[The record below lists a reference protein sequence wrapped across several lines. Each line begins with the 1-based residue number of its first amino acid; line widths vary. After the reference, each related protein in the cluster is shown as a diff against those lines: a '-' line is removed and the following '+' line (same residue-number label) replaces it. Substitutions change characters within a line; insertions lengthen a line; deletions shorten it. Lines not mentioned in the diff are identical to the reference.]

1 MKKENQFVPNWV
13 LLLVAVLALVAI
25 ADMPYDFYQLLR
37 WLIFGVSIALG
48 VEKFREN
55 KTGWVWSLGI
65 IALIFNPFVQFHF
78 EKEIWRI
85 FNICASVTFLSIF
98 FHGFS
103 EIKELVWKR
112 IQSVLKPARLI
123 GALVIALVLAGGR
136 LFYSHQCKVEAE
148 KKELALLEE
157 KKKAHDEK
165 IRLEREK
172 EWRRIS
178 EEAARKGEERAREA
192 LAQLQIRE
200 RKEIEKQAEIKRKA
214 VEERLEKVSQV
225 PVRYYPKIEVS
236 DCDLSI
242 FANDRAKLS
251 GVITNKLSTPVKNV
265 VLKVSIFKK
274 IPKKKHDET
283 GAEITT
289 DSEDTTALYKE
300 NQVVVHES
308 FKTDQKKFFEIGLG
322 YVTDGYGSKYHAT
335 VECEGATYDLSPE
348 QIARYSKGEENR
360 ELITD
365 PEELKE
371 IRESEIKVD
380 PSSQVPSR
388 K

>member
-157 KKKAHDEK
+157 NKKAHDEK
-165 IRLEREK
+165 IRLDYEK
-172 EWRRIS
+172 ESRRIS
-178 EEAARKGEERAREA
+178 EENARKA
-192 LAQLQIRE
+192 LALKQMIERE
-200 RKEIEKQAEIKRKA
+200 EIKKQAEIKRKA
-214 VEERLEKVSQV
+214 EEERLKKVSQV
-225 PVRYYPKIEVS
+225 PVNCYPTIEVL
-236 DCDLSI
+236 DCVLDHGNLTG
-242 FANDRAKLS
+242 K
-251 GVITNKLSTPVKNV
+251 ITNKLTFPVVNIA
-265 VLKVSIFKK
+265 LKVSVFKTISGK
-274 IPKKKHDET
+274 WHFEKGKGIVKDT
-283 GAEITT
+283 
-289 DSEDTTALYKE
+289 EDTKE
-300 NQVVVHES
+300 LLTVEHVVIPGP
-308 FKTDQKKFFEIGLG
+308 FKTDEKRFFEIRFPNALG
-322 YVTDGYGSKYHAT
+322 YYKYQAT
-335 VECEGATYDLSPE
+335 AEIEGASYALSPE
-348 QIARYSKGEENR
+348 EIAAFSEDEGW
-360 ELITD
+360 ELVTD
-365 PEELKE
+365 PEELKKL
-371 IRESEIKVD
+371 RESEIKAD
-380 PSSQVPSR
+380 PSSQVPSQ